1 MPKARSRAARIAF
14 ARCSRSLAEDDVAI
28 DDVGVFFFFFLLGAD
43 NRNAVKT
50 DRICASYP
58 RRPPRAASPGFTVE
72 GSRARRAA
80 LKFTAPTQIP
90 RYAFELTNRARFSHY
105 QAPVVPKR
113 SSSSPASMASSSVA
127 PSFRA
132 IPS

>member
-58 RRPPRAASPGFTVE
+58 RRPPRAASSGFTVE
-72 GSRARRAA
+72 GSRARRTFDAGSVSS
-80 LKFTAPTQIP
+80 QGVSGSIS
-90 RYAFELTNRARFSHY
+90 REARCD
-105 QAPVVPKR
+105 A
-113 SSSSPASMASSSVA
+113 
-127 PSFRA
+127 
-132 IPS
+132 